1 MVCLQIAI
9 LEMHNIIR
17 YHANYFGYPMN
28 PHHLRT
34 FLAVWRHRNYTRAAE
49 EIFLTQPAV
58 SRQVRQLEEKLGV
71 RLFERIGKSLA
82 GEAEKLLGAMERT
95 AEAVRSHRSAERG
108 SVRIGAS
115 TTPGFYLLPDL
126 LGRFHRRF
134 PKVAL
139 HYTVENSLRIEQMI
153 LRNELDLGFVGAHL
167 SSEDL
172 VLKPLLEDEI
182 VCFTAP
188 SHRLAKVRH
197 VAPGSLED
205 ELWIIR
211 EKGSATRR
219 LFEDWLSS
227 RKGTIRKTI
236 ELTCPETCKAL
247 VRAGIGLSFMSV
259 HGLRS
264 ELRAGR
270 LVRIP
275 VTGMSLKR
283 PIFLAM
289 HSEKRCSPVM
299 ETFLRI
305 VEGALPKPATTE
317 EMRRFKES

>member
-1 MVCLQIAI
+1 
-9 LEMHNIIR
+9 
-17 YHANYFGYPMN
+17 MN

-49 EIFLTQPAV
+49 EVFLTQPAV
-58 SRQVRQLEEKLGV
+58 SRQVRQLEEELGV
-71 RLFERIGKSLA
+71 RLFEQIGKSLHLTDA
-82 GEAEKLLGAMERT
+82 GETLAVEAEKLLGAMERT

-108 SVRIGAS
+108 SMRIGAS

-126 LGRFHRRF
+126 LGRFHRRY

-139 HYTVENSLRIEQMI
+139 HYTVENSLRIEQKI
-153 LRNELDLGFVGAHL
+153 VRNEIDLGFVGAHL

-172 VLKPLLEDEI
+172 ELKPLMEDEI

-188 SHRLAKVRH
+188 SHHLAKVH
-197 VAPGSLED
+197 HIAPSSLE
-205 ELWIIR
+205 EEMWIIR

-219 LFEDWLSS
+219 LFEHWLSS
-227 RKGTIRKTI
+227 RKATIRKAI

-247 VRAGIGLSFMSV
+247 VRAGIGLSFMSI

-264 ELRAGR
+264 EFRAKR
-270 LVRIP
+270 LVRVP

-283 PIFLAM
+283 PIFLAR
-289 HSEKRCSPVM
+289 HSEKRNSPVM
-299 ETFLRI
+299 ETFLQI
-305 VEGALPKPATTE
+305 VESALPKLTTPGG
-317 EMRRFKES
+317 